1 MTDSSLH
8 LGSEEAHLSVC
19 VCVQLSPLPRVSYTL
34 SSAARPSVRPSRPR
48 PPSPPRPLTLLFDL
62 ADLPHRLFEDGTF
75 VRFDVEAVDV
85 AEVGGDQLGQLL
97 DVFALLLPSL
107 PLAPA
112 EGGGNVHRSKPRR
125 TPWRRMPRSG
135 RYARNEAAAG

>member
-1 MTDSSLH
+1 MCVSSCL
-8 LGSEEAHLSVC
+8 LFLVFPTP
-19 VCVQLSPLPRVSYTL
+19 SPQQPV
-34 SSAARPSVRPSRPR
+34 RPSVRPSRPR

-112 EGGGNVHRSKPRR
+112 EGGGGGGQRAQIKA
-125 TPWRRMPRSG
+125 TPDAVATDATLGSVRAKRGCG
-135 RYARNEAAAG
+135 RLA